1 MSTCLKYVKKVIKEC
16 DCFGTFVTFRINRD
30 NELKSLFGG
39 CSTIVYSLIAIVYV
53 SYMSYH
59 FIARKKIEFINAYRI
74 VESEPF
80 INLTNIGFNFAFGL
94 ESADTE
100 NPYVEGEIKFFN
112 YSIFLMEWIGHEK
125 IIQTPIPTKSCT
137 KEDFH
142 HLIDGSFKKSDL
154 DKLFCPDWSGINYTL
169 EGTYMDYYYKY
180 IIIQIGLTDHAL
192 NNLDSTKNLFIKNPF
207 EMAFFFLDNAIDYDN
222 RSKPMPLF
230 LNHLFRTMDFNYQK
244 TTEVLISPVEFYN
257 DENIIIDNPH
267 LSRGLTI
274 DSCTDS
280 FRNSDRYVKHES
292 LVNQFY
298 LKTSSKTV
306 ELRRSYEK
314 LPLFIAD
321 LTGILE
327 DILIFLLLTVN
338 VVERIAIDHKLISKM
353 LKFSGSKYYDI
364 DYLIN
369 TFHKDNINSNVMKII
384 NKENLDIV
392 KNSKGGVVSSRKS
405 IVTLLDNNK
414 LDGKKERNMILLD
427 NQGKKNNFLG
437 NKEKKFFKTNDL
449 IKEEKRNDNNIEVQV
464 TERDGINLLN
474 HSMKKSVTENSF
486 SVESL
491 SSVNDVTHDIRNN
504 VNNRIDSERI
514 FTTTSKSL
522 EEFEEQKPIEI
533 QIKKIKNNNLSLR
546 MNICETICV
555 KLCFWCSKKLDKKN
569 NIISKA
575 EDRVHYYLDVFNYIK
590 KMQEIDLLTY
600 CFLDHDQYKLFE
612 YLSKP
617 PVKIEEDK
625 TNNIYNEFLERQT
638 TYKSIGKKEIDTL
651 FKSYNNI
658 RRKEEM
664 LFEDLKLLRLV
675 SAEVKFLS

>member
-1 MSTCLKYVKKVIKEC
+1 MSSFLKCLKKIVKEC

-39 CSTIVYSLIAIVYV
+39 CSTIIYSILAVIYV

-59 FIARKKIEFINAYRI
+59 FIARKNIEFINAYRI

-80 INLTNIGFNFAFGL
+80 INLTDIEFNFAFGL

-100 NPYVEGEIKFFN
+100 NPYIEGDIKYFN
-112 YSIFLMEWIGHEK
+112 YSIFLIEWIGHEK
-125 IIQTPIPTKSCT
+125 IIKTKIPTKSCT

-154 DKLFCPDWSGINYTL
+154 DKLFCPDWTGINYTL

-180 IIIQIGLTDHAL
+180 IMIQIGLTEYAL
-192 NNLDSTKNLFIKNPF
+192 THLELTKQLFITNPF

-230 LNHLFRTMDFNYQK
+230 LGHLFRTMDFNYQK
-244 TTEVLISPVEFYN
+244 TTEVLFSPVEFYN
-257 DENIIIDNPH
+257 DENIIIDNPS

-274 DSCTDS
+274 DSCVDS
-280 FRNSDRYVKHES
+280 FRNSDRNIKHES
-292 LVNQFY
+292 LVNQFL
-298 LKTSSKTV
+298 LKTSSKII

-314 LPLFIAD
+314 LPIFIAD

-338 VVERIAIDHKLISKM
+338 VIERIAIDHKLISKM
-353 LKFSGSKYYDI
+353 LKFKGSKYYDI
-364 DYLIN
+364 DYLTK
-369 TFHKDNINSNVMKII
+369 TFNKDNINNNVTKII
-384 NKENLDIV
+384 NKQNLDIM
-392 KNSKGGVVSSRKS
+392 KNSLGGVKSQRKS
-405 IVTLLDNNK
+405 IITLLENK
-414 LDGKKERNMILLD
+414 TYDKKQKNVSFLD

-437 NKEKKFFKTNDL
+437 NSDLNYLKTTMEFHNKND
-449 IKEEKRNDNNIEVQV
+449 KRNDNIEVKAK
-464 TERDGINLLN
+464 EIDGINLLL
-474 HSMKKSVTENSF
+474 HSKRKSNNN
-486 SVESL
+486 SL
-491 SSVNDVTHDIRNN
+491 SIESISEISDITHDVRKEDHINSN
-504 VNNRIDSERI
+504 TERI
-514 FTTTSKSL
+514 FSTSKSL
-522 EEFEEQKPIEI
+522 ENLAPIIET
-533 QIKKIKNNNLSLR
+533 
-546 MNICETICV
+546 ETINQNKKKNTVSYIRVNFCKTIFA
-555 KLCFWCSKKLDKKN
+555 KLCFWINDDLKKTKLGIK
-569 NIISKA
+569 KA

-617 PVKIEEDK
+617 PVKYEDDK
-625 TNNIYNEFLERQT
+625 SNIYNEFLDRQV
-638 TYKSIGKKEIDTL
+638 TYKSIGKNEIDQL
-651 FKSYNNI
+651 YKSYNNI
-658 RRKEEM
+658 KKKNDI

-675 SAEVKFLS
+675 NAEVNFLS